1 VFCALREAE
10 GIEINMKTV
19 IMAGGRGTRIAGL
32 NPKVP
37 KPMIRMEGMPI
48 LEHQLSV
55 LRRQGFTDV
64 VLTVGY
70 LGQNIQDYFGDGS
83 KVSPVTG
90 QPFGVSIQYVEE
102 YEPLGTAGA
111 LYYLRDKLT
120 EDFLLLNG
128 DIIFDVDIH
137 RFLAYHKKKGGMATI
152 FTHPNDHP
160 YDSGLI
166 CADGN
171 QRVTNWLN
179 KEEPRIWYKNR
190 VNAGLHILSA
200 DILKKPV
207 FQTLHKVDLDRD
219 VLKPLVEGGE
229 LVAYDSPEYVKD
241 MGTPERFYEVSE
253 DIRACRVAAKNLA
266 IKQKAVFLDRDG
278 TLNKYV
284 GFLRDIE
291 ELELMEGA
299 AEAVKRINHSGFL
312 AIVVTNQP
320 VVARGEVTF
329 DKLETIHQKLETL
342 LGTEGAYLDAIYYCP
357 HHPDK
362 GYEGEVA
369 ELKIECSCRKPN
381 PGMLLQAARDYHINL
396 SESWMIGDSES
407 DIAAG
412 RNAGCRTLRLTDAK
426 GEKGDFDTLLE
437 AVQAIQE
444 GWVGGTSGNRRCLL

>member
-1 VFCALREAE
+1 M
-10 GIEINMKTV
+10 GMKMQVV
-19 IMAGGRGTRIAGL
+19 IMAGGRGTRIVGL

-37 KPMIRMEGMPI
+37 KPMIQMEGMPI
-48 LEHQLSV
+48 LEHQLLV
-55 LRRQGFTDV
+55 LRHQGFMDI
-64 VLTVGY
+64 VLAIGY

-83 KVSPVTG
+83 KASPVTG

-102 YEPLGTAGA
+102 HEPLGTAGV

-137 RFLAYHKKKGGMATI
+137 RFLEYHKKKGGMATI

-171 QRVTNWLN
+171 QRVTKWLN
-179 KEEPRIWYKNR
+179 KEEPRLWYKNR

-219 VLKPLVEGGE
+219 VLKPLVEDGE
-229 LVAYDSPEYVKD
+229 LAAYDSPEYVKD
-241 MGTPERFYEVSE
+241 MGTPERFYEVSR
-253 DIRACRVAAKNLA
+253 DIRAGRVGAKNLSK
-266 IKQKAVFLDRDG
+266 KQKAVFLDRDG
-278 TLNKYV
+278 TVNKYV
-284 GFLRDIE
+284 GFLRDIK
-291 ELELMEGA
+291 ELELVEGA
-299 AEAVKRINHSGFL
+299 AEAIRIINRSGFL

-329 DKLETIHQKLETL
+329 EELELIHQKLETL
-342 LGTEGAYLDAIYYCP
+342 LGAEGAYLDAVYYCP

-362 GYEGEVA
+362 GYEGEVS
-369 ELKIECSCRKPN
+369 ELKVECSCRKPN
-381 PGMLLQAARDYHINL
+381 PGMLLKAAKDYHIDL
-396 SESWMIGDSES
+396 SGSWMVGDSEN
-407 DIAAG
+407 DVRAG
-412 RNAGCRTLRLTDAK
+412 KMAGCKTVLLSDAVGNQ
-426 GEKGDFDTLLE
+426 GECRSLLE
-437 AVQAIQE
+437 AVYVIKDKE
-444 GWVGGTSGNRRCLL
+444 KWECGFV

>member
-1 VFCALREAE
+1 MFCALREAE

-241 MGTPERFYEVSE
+241 MGTPERYEAVCKDFENGTDLSGGQWQK
-253 DIRACRVAAKNLA
+253 IALA
-266 IKQKAVFLDRDG
+266 RDLYANGKIEFLDEPTAALDAKSEAEIYERFLRENSQKTIFFVTHRLSAVKFADKVLFLDSG
-278 TLNKYV
+278 KVSGFDTHANLLNKNAKYQEMYN
-284 GFLRDIE
+284 L
-291 ELELMEGA
+291 
-299 AEAVKRINHSGFL
+299 
-312 AIVVTNQP
+312 
-320 VVARGEVTF
+320 
-329 DKLETIHQKLETL
+329 QKN
-342 LGTEGAYLDAIYYCP
+342 AYI
-357 HHPDK
+357 
-362 GYEGEVA
+362 
-369 ELKIECSCRKPN
+369 
-381 PGMLLQAARDYHINL
+381 
-396 SESWMIGDSES
+396 
-407 DIAAG
+407 
-412 RNAGCRTLRLTDAK
+412 
-426 GEKGDFDTLLE
+426 
-437 AVQAIQE
+437 
-444 GWVGGTSGNRRCLL
+444 

>member
-1 VFCALREAE
+1 
-10 GIEINMKTV
+10 M
-19 IMAGGRGTRIAGL
+19 
-32 NPKVP
+32 
-37 KPMIRMEGMPI
+37 
-48 LEHQLSV
+48 
-55 LRRQGFTDV
+55 
-64 VLTVGY
+64 
-70 LGQNIQDYFGDGS
+70 
-83 KVSPVTG
+83 
-90 QPFGVSIQYVEE
+90 
-102 YEPLGTAGA
+102 
-111 LYYLRDKLT
+111 
-120 EDFLLLNG
+120 
-128 DIIFDVDIH
+128 
-137 RFLAYHKKKGGMATI
+137 
-152 FTHPNDHP
+152 
-160 YDSGLI
+160 
-166 CADGN
+166 
-171 QRVTNWLN
+171 
-179 KEEPRIWYKNR
+179 
-190 VNAGLHILSA
+190 
-200 DILKKPV
+200 
-207 FQTLHKVDLDRD
+207 
-219 VLKPLVEGGE
+219 
-229 LVAYDSPEYVKD
+229 VAYDSPEYVKD